1 MLVDGSTGFP
11 KVRMGF
17 LTSHLL
23 NRGAPVVVVSA
34 WFSNPGFVLGVG
46 CLFLQLVL
54 ERMLFEQNGQTQPP
68 KKIAKKT
75 DSVYMYINIYYFS
88 SVHCFLFVFV
98 YLPVC
103 CSCCYIM
110 CFLVCGC
117 R

>member
-1 MLVDGSTGFP
+1 
-11 KVRMGF
+11 MGF

-54 ERMLFEQNGQTQPP
+54 ERMLFEHNGQTQPP

-75 DSVYMYINIYYFS
+75 DSVCMYILIFITFLLFIAS
-88 SVHCFLFVFV
+88 CLFLSVCLFVVHAVILCVFLFVGV
-98 YLPVC
+98 GDPSRQSHSRAV
-103 CSCCYIM
+103 
-110 CFLVCGC
+110 
-117 R
+117 